1 MNQSRTKISDILEE
15 LHTMNEEI
23 QSTVLIGEKVD
34 RIQDAGFLYNRI
46 KTLITPDYLSDEEF
60 EWLKNIAIEW
70 NETTTEYNRTQAQC
84 HKQEN
89 GTSNN
94 NEGLTIEEIEQ
105 ALKEAIDELTDNLD
119 DDFRQ
124 DQNGFDGGD
133 GIY

>member
-46 KTLITPDYLSDEEF
+46 KTLITPYYLSDEEF

-105 ALKEAIDELTDNLD
+105 ALKEAIDELTNNLD